1 MISWKELNAR
11 FREVYTTLKEQ
22 NAIAAYLKAWKKP
35 WKFYREHTAQ
45 EAVEI
50 LIKEAGAHDN
60 V

>member
-45 EAVEI
+45 EAIEI
-50 LIKEAGAHDN
+50 LIQEAQEAEH